1 MFILDSLLIGGLR
14 FVLDKVAA
22 AAEQEL
28 NDEERLREELLAAQM
43 RVELGEM
50 TDEEFAKLE
59 RDLLARMREIREHR
73 EEQGAVGIIGTHA
86 EVRVTGVEATVV
98 GDEEPPR

>member
-1 MFILDSLLIGGLR
+1 MFLIDDLLIGGLR
-14 FVLDKVAA
+14 FVLDKIAA

-50 TDEEFAKLE
+50 TEQAFAELE
-59 RDLLARMREIREHR
+59 RDILARMREIREQR
-73 EEQGAVGIIGTHA
+73 DEQGARGIIGTHA
-86 EVRVTGVEATVV
+86 EVRVAGVEATVG

>member
-50 TDEEFAKLE
+50 TDDAFAELE
-59 RDLLARMREIREHR
+59 RDVLARMREIRERR
-73 EEQGAVGIIGTHA
+73 EGHGALGVIGTDA
-86 EVRVTGVEATVV
+86 EVRVTGVEATFG
-98 GDEEPPR
+98 GDEEPER

>member
-22 AAEQEL
+22 AADQEL
-28 NDEERLREELLAAQM
+28 NDDTALREQLLAAQM

-50 TDEEFAKLE
+50 SQKDFAALE
-59 RDLLARMREIREHR
+59 ADILARLREIRERR
-73 EEQGAVGIIGTHA
+73 EA
-86 EVRVTGVEATVV
+86 EASGGGELRVTGVEATFG
-98 GDEEPPR
+98 GDES